1 MQEITGDLF
10 ASEKAD
16 AIVILTNGFVNKAG
30 AVTMGRGC
38 AAEAK
43 YRWPGIQKAI
53 GALIQEKGNDCH
65 LLTEVSEE
73 KILLKVP
80 ATWGIY
86 HEAPY
91 HLIAFPT
98 KPEECRFAELLPKYA
113 RQHVAEVTET
123 ERYPGWMARSD
134 LELIRC
140 SAQQLVTLTHQHQW
154 KSVVLPRPGCGLGQ
168 LSWQD
173 EVRPLLSTILD
184 ERFYAI
190 DFAR

>member
-10 ASEKAD
+10 ESEKAD

-43 YRWPGIQKAI
+43 YRWPGIQISI
-53 GALIQEKGNDCH
+53 GTLIQEGGNDCY
-65 LLTEVSEE
+65 LLTDLVEGQ
-73 KILLKVP
+73 ILLGVP
-80 ATWGIY
+80 ETWGVC
-86 HEAPY
+86 HKLPY
-91 HLIAFPT
+91 HLVTFPT
-98 KPEECRFAELLPKYA
+98 KPEECRFAELLPKHA
-113 RQHVAEVTET
+113 HQHVAEVTET
-123 ERYPGWMARSD
+123 ERYPGWMAHSD
-134 LELIRC
+134 LKLIER
-140 SAQQLVTLTHQHQW
+140 SAQQLVSLTDQHQW
-154 KSVVLPRPGCGLGQ
+154 QSVVLPRPGCGLGL

-190 DFAR
+190 NFAR

>member
-10 ASEKAD
+10 ESELAD
-16 AIVILTNGFVNKAG
+16 AICVTTNGFVNKAG

-43 YRWPGIQKAI
+43 YRWPGIQMTI
-53 GALIQEKGNDCH
+53 GTLIQQGGNGCRLVTDVIEGK
-65 LLTEVSEE
+65 T
-73 KILLKVP
+73 LLKVP

-86 HEAPY
+86 HELPY
-91 HLIAFPT
+91 HLIMFPT
-98 KPEECRFAELLPKYA
+98 KPIECRFAELLPKYA
-113 RQHVAEVTET
+113 RQHVAEVSET
-123 ERYPGWMARSD
+123 ERYPGWMSHSD
-134 LELIRC
+134 LKLIER
-140 SAQQLVTLTHQHQW
+140 STHQLVELAERYQW

-184 ERFYAI
+184 DRFYVI
-190 DFAR
+190 NFAR